1 MVELIE
7 QAEAR
12 NAIACADSHARLRGG
27 RAAIVPFNSGFLVSA
42 GSGALLRWERA
53 GAGGSRAPK
62 WRRWKGFFEPTP
74 RWDSFHYA
82 RAQRR
87 SYIVS
92 FMSSGIEA
100 ATS

>member
-1 MVELIE
+1 MRSP
-7 QAEAR
+7 AR
-12 NAIACADSHARLRGG
+12 IPTLVFAAGEPRLCHSIAGFWCLP
-27 RAAIVPFNSGFLVSA
+27 VPA
-42 GSGALLRWERA
+42 PLLRWERA